1 MVELTRNMDA
11 NVEHFFA
18 TKKRLIEEGE
28 AFVIVSVRLAPA
40 ITKASSVSGVVQEFR
55 LILDRY
61 GKLYGTTSISEID
74 EKIEAI
80 AKEALEYEKKDLIN
94 TNLPLQWTKPKGNEN
109 IIHYATMYIEIV
121 EPAPRLVIVGQ
132 NEVGRA
138 IANKALGLEFRISL
152 VGERIRPA
160 LEISDIEA
168 RSKKVA
174 FEVIESLYDV
184 VFDELCY
191 IVYAQNSNDTD
202 ALKWCLSKPWAYF
215 GILGSRKKIQNLMYA
230 LEKDGLPHEKLHK
243 IHAPMGLD
251 IGAQKPN
258 EIAIAVLAE
267 IIAIKNHTKM
277 TR

>member
-1 MVELTRNMDA
+1 MHA

-18 TKKRLIEEGE
+18 TKKRLIEGGE
-28 AFVIVSVRLAPA
+28 AFAIVSVRLAPE
-40 ITKASSVSGVVQEFR
+40 IVQERR
-55 LILDRY
+55 LILDRH
-61 GKLYGTTSISEID
+61 GKLYGTTSIPEID
-74 EKIEAI
+74 EKIVAI

-94 TNLPLQWTKPKGNEN
+94 TNLPLQWTRPDDIES

-121 EPAPRLVIVGQ
+121 EPAPKLVIVGQ
-132 NEVGRA
+132 SEVGRA
-138 IANKALGLEFRISL
+138 VANKALGLEFRIIL
-152 VGERIRPA
+152 VGEHSHHA

-168 RSKKVA
+168 HSENHV

-184 VFDELCY
+184 VFDKSCY

-202 ALKWCLSKPWAYF
+202 LLKWCLNKPWAYF

-230 LEKDGLPHEKLHK
+230 LEKDGFPHEKLNK
-243 IHAPMGLD
+243 IHAPMGFE
-251 IGAQKPN
+251 IGAQKPD

-267 IIAIKNHTKM
+267 IIAIKNHAKM